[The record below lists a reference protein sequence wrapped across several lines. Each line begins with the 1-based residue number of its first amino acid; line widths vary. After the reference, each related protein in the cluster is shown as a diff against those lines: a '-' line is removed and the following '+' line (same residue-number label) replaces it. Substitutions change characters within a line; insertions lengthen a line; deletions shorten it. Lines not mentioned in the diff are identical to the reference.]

1 MAKPVFNAK
10 TLPLGQDPLV
20 AAANYDVTTNNAVS
34 KFQKIYADRRTVDGG
49 SKAIY
54 DKLVQ
59 WSSPEAIKARGGNPN
74 DTQWSLL
81 RKAVTTG
88 KVDPNLKPELL
99 QRGLGLGLT
108 ETARAQQ
115 HKSISLFE
123 KIMGPVLTI
132 AASAIPVIGPYAGA
146 AVGGYVGSRNGGGPL
161 GAILG
166 AAGGYMGGKSIM
178 NAGGVSG
185 IYNSAKSG
193 LGSLFS
199 SGGFS
204 NPAALGVSGGNLG
217 LGLSSGSFGA
227 APVAGYGASS
237 LGLTGGNLGLNF
249 ASGALPGVAA
259 SNLGSIN
266 NVTSGVGRGLAEGG
280 VTTDNLYRPQSTGP
294 MPSPTSTFDSV
305 VRGART
311 AGRIASAV
319 DAFTQPNQPM
329 GMPMMGGGGGGA
341 PSAMAAH
348 GAIMRPLLPYN
359 YPDNPFMTRIV

>member
-1 MAKPVFNAK
+1 MAQPVFNAK

-115 HKSISLFE
+115 HKPQSFLSKFGGSL
-123 KIMGPVLTI
+123 LT
-132 AASAIPVIGPYAGA
+132 AGLAFIPVVGPYAA
-146 AVGGYVGSRNGGGPL
+146 AAAGGYFGSKNGPL

-166 AAGGYMGGKSIM
+166 AAGGYLGGKSIL
-178 NAGGVSG
+178 NAGGASG
-185 IYNSAKSG
+185 IYNSAREG
-193 LGSLFS
+193 LGSLLS

-204 NPAALGVSGGNLG
+204 NPAALGINGGNLG

-266 NVTSGVGRGLAEGG
+266 NVTAGVGRGLAEGG
-280 VTTDNLYRPQSTGP
+280 VTSDSLYTPRSAGP
-294 MPSPTSTFDSV
+294 MPASSALDNA

-311 AGRIASAV
+311 GARIAGAV
-319 DAFTQPNQPM
+319 DAMNTPQPGPM
-329 GMPMMGGGGGGA
+329 AAPMMGGA
-341 PSAMAAH
+341 RPSAMAAH